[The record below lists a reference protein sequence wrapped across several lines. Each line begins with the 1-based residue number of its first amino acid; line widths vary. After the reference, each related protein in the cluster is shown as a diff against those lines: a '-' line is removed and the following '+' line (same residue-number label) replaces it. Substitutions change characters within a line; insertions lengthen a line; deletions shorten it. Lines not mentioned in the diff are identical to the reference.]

1 MTDILWCLERRK
13 NSKIYVCKVITVVHL
28 SVMEISFLATFFEEN
43 EYLFRKITSPGMT
56 SEEVTELW
64 HKLAKAVITE
74 NELARQ

>member
-13 NSKIYVCKVITVVHL
+13 NSKIYVCKVIIVVHL

>member
-1 MTDILWCLERRK
+1 MGCFKRRK
-13 NSKIYVCKVITVVHL
+13 DSEMYVCKVIIVVHL
-28 SVMEISFLATFFEEN
+28 SVMEIFFLATFYEEN
-43 EYLFRKITSPGMT
+43 EYLFRKMTSSGMT

>member
-1 MTDILWCLERRK
+1 M
-13 NSKIYVCKVITVVHL
+13 YVCKVIIVHL
-28 SVMEISFLATFFEEN
+28 SVMEISFLGTFYEEN
-43 EYLFRKITSPGMT
+43 EYIFRKMTSPGVT

>member
-13 NSKIYVCKVITVVHL
+13 NSKIYVCKVIIVVHL

-43 EYLFRKITSPGMT
+43 EYLFRKITSPGMR